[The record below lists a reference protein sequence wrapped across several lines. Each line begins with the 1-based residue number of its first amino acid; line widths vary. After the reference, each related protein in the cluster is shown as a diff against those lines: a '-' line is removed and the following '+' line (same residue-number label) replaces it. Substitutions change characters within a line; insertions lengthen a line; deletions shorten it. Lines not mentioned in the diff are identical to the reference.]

1 MINVRL
7 TVALP
12 GSAQLYAMQCERAD
26 NDRAAGWV
34 MSEGREAQ
42 VVFPR
47 YPTYAR
53 PGWGGW
59 LVISGMPGRDFRL
72 ICVKLPGTIVYH
84 CFCGHN

>member
-34 MSEGREAQ
+34 MRVERHRWSSHDTNICQAWVGQPA
-42 VVFPR
+42 
-47 YPTYAR
+47 
-53 PGWGGW
+53 GW
-59 LVISGMPGRDFRL
+59 
-72 ICVKLPGTIVYH
+72 
-84 CFCGHN
+84 